1 MVRRVIVAEDSLVA
15 VGSLADMAAKAAQVF
30 GKGTE
35 EDSGAKGKAQRKV
48 RLLGICERSIADE
61 KLSGCDWISPTAK
74 IWIGLTGALDVL
86 VKWKGSHPIGEV
98 GSFGNE
104 NRCLKTK
111 CQRAQKPDQVALGG
125 GLSQGLQVRPVA
137 RRQQH

>member
-74 IWIGLTGALDVL
+74 IWIGLTGASDVL
-86 VKWKGSHPIGEV
+86 LEWKES
-98 GSFGNE
+98 
-104 NRCLKTK
+104 T
-111 CQRAQKPDQVALGG
+111 
-125 GLSQGLQVRPVA
+125 
-137 RRQQH
+137 